1 MIEYSF
7 RKLWTFTP
15 FMQLSSITIAF
26 VATVLLTYTEYSR
39 DGKAFTYYDPGFGT
53 VFAPIYEELIFRWI
67 MQNELTRLYGNTKA
81 IIATSLLFW
90 LYHLKNIYRQP
101 IAWQMLYT
109 GLILWPLLWRLAYKT
124 KSIRPGVIIHYLSNI
139 IASLIIVFFSS

>member
-39 DGKAFTYYDPGFGT
+39 DGKVFTSYDPWFGT
-53 VFAPIYEELIFRWI
+53 VFAPIYEEIIFRWI
-67 MQNELTRLYGNTKA
+67 IQNELTRLYGTTRS
-81 IIATSLLFW
+81 IIGTSLLFGI
-90 LYHLKNIYRQP
+90 YHLKNIYRLSPWIQVQQ
-101 IAWQMLYT
+101 ILRTWCV
-109 GLILWPLLWRLAYKT
+109 LWPILSILAHKT
-124 KSIRPGVIIHYLSNI
+124 KSIRTWSILHYLNNI
-139 IASLIIVFFSS
+139 IATIHVPL